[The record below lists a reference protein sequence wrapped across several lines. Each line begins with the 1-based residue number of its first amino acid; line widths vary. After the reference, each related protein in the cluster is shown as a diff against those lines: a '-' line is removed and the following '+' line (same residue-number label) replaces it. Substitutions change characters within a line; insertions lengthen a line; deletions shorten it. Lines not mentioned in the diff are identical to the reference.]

1 MLTDDEPG
9 GVGKEDLP
17 WTSSIFFPDITFTR
31 CEGVLIELSLF
42 RLS

>member
-1 MLTDDEPG
+1 MLMNDEPEG
-9 GVGKEDLP
+9 IGKEDLP
-17 WTSSIFFPDITFTR
+17 WTSSIFFPDIIFTR